1 MSGFNRSI
9 YLFLSMVCVTG
20 FYMTDAL
27 AIAIPER
34 GPIPFEAYDKDG
46 NGQISEEEFNAV
58 RGERMASSAAQGRP
72 MRGAANAPAFSDFDK
87 DGNGQLTPDE
97 LAAGQQ
103 VQMEKRGGMGMGQG
117 QGRGMGAG
125 QGRGRNMPSF
135 ADFDLNGD
143 GVLEKDEFYRARGER
158 FTSRMQQGY
167 QARGMATAPT
177 FEDVDSDG
185 NGKVTPDEFASHQ
198 QKHQEQRQKR

>member
-1 MSGFNRSI
+1 MPGLIRSI
-9 YLFLSMVCVTG
+9 YLCLSIVCVAG
-20 FYMTDAL
+20 FYVPVAH
-27 AIAIPER
+27 AVAIPER

-46 NGQISEEEFNAV
+46 NGQISEQEFNAV
-58 RGERMASSAAQGRP
+58 RGERMAVMAAQGRP

-87 DGNGQLTPDE
+87 DGDGQLTPEE

-103 VQMEKRGGMGMGQG
+103 AQMQQRGGMGMG

-125 QGRGRNMPSF
+125 QGMGRNMPSF

-143 GVLEKDEFYRARGER
+143 GVLEKEEFYRARGER
-158 FTSRMQQGY
+158 MTDRMQQGY
-167 QARGMATAPT
+167 PMRGMANAPT

-185 NGKVTPDEFASHQ
+185 DGKITPQEFSAHQ
-198 QKHQEQRQKR
+198 MEHRRQGQ